1 MKQTMKIIFSLNSLI
16 LLVLNVQVITISNIP
31 KSLAAF
37 ADPVEMAP
45 VSCGDD
51 CWKIG
56 SWGGSQLYDTEWC
69 FGMVQERQ
77 Q

>member
-1 MKQTMKIIFSLNSLI
+1 MKQTTKIVFSLNSLI

-37 ADPVEMAP
+37 ADPMEMAP

-56 SWGGSQLYDTEWC
+56 SWGGFQLYDTEWC
-69 FGMVQERQ
+69 FGMVQEQ
-77 Q
+77 QQ